1 MKVNMGSAEIQE
13 VSGYKPVDKDLL
25 AEIESLPIQSGGRT
39 KPYVTWAK
47 YLMYSL
53 HGSSTIKFK
62 SNGDTYKLDASE
74 VVFQSLF
81 FPEFTN
87 QLELFRIEDKLI
99 LSSLNVENEKA
110 NNVLSSKEK
119 RDRYSYGELKVFEP
133 FLIRKSESIFEI
145 DNADWT
151 PEQRQTVNLRNS
163 LIAYYN
169 LTVYFDFTRKRHEP
183 HPSAPDKP
191 AKLSTWMERYDAL
204 FDSAEVIRLENHLGL
219 FI

>member
-1 MKVNMGSAEIQE
+1 MIDKSKRFSIGRWIAFSVCICLLAGYGLYTMKVNMGSAEIQE

-110 NNVLSSKEK
+110 NNQIQL
-119 RDRYSYGELKVFEP
+119 RG
-133 FLIRKSESIFEI
+133 IRG
-145 DNADWT
+145 
-151 PEQRQTVNLRNS
+151 V
-163 LIAYYN
+163 
-169 LTVYFDFTRKRHEP
+169 
-183 HPSAPDKP
+183 
-191 AKLSTWMERYDAL
+191 
-204 FDSAEVIRLENHLGL
+204 
-219 FI
+219 